1 LEGARKAGGTKTYSG
16 APVKQKTA
24 VPQGAASLWLAVLES
39 DGRKGNWRQTVWRI
53 ERGTCRVKTKATGVG
68 LSDDCQTDGV
78 RNERVQY
85 SNNATFLVR
94 RRKRVSGSVDVDREN
109 VSKAVHFCLEGEP
122 QVEFD
127 LPRRA

>member
-1 LEGARKAGGTKTYSG
+1 MG
-16 APVKQKTA
+16 
-24 VPQGAASLWLAVLES
+24 
-39 DGRKGNWRQTVWRI
+39 
-53 ERGTCRVKTKATGVG
+53 ERGRNDRQCGELALGNRRDKTKATAVG

-78 RNERVQY
+78 RNERAQY